1 MKCLFIR
8 KSDHTLPTR
17 RLDAFVASVTKRL
30 RRDKILKTIPESLV
44 IVFVESGEMRRLNK
58 TFRSK
63 DYATDVLSFDATDPE
78 SLGELVLCPEV
89 IQRQAKE
96 HELSDFA
103 EYAYMVLHGIL
114 HLLGYDHEKDDK
126 AAREMYRLQDKI
138 FYSYFRGPK
147 ACQLQRKH
155 PK

>member
-1 MKCLFIR
+1 
-8 KSDHTLPTR
+8 
-17 RLDAFVASVTKRL
+17 
-30 RRDKILKTIPESLV
+30 
-44 IVFVESGEMRRLNK
+44 MRRLNK
-58 TFRSK
+58 TFRGK

-147 ACQLQRKH
+147 ACQLQRKR